1 MGRGTLSYSPP
12 SSSAQLSPPSRPAPL
27 CTCQTDISEA
37 FCRWPAQWMGPCQH
51 PPSLSLGKKCRARH
65 LSGWKKSAVA
75 SAVPPSLPPALARAE
90 AERASGGWRQ
100 RRCQRPPHRLAMHL
114 GLFCWLATSA
124 YLGPSSSPSS
134 IHPALFVYNL
144 NVVFVC
150 CRSLLPAKK
159 SLSLSLSLSHPQQNE
174 SSSSVAADAAAAFSD
189 ETSDFSTE
197 RSKSFYGWPL
207 VLFGGKMRR
216 AHLQFRRKQPNQ
228 GRIVFFRQMCVVSRL
243 TAMMTI

>member
-51 PPSLSLGKKCRARH
+51 PPLSLWVKNVGRAICQGGKNRRWPPRCR
-65 LSGWKKSAVA
+65 
-75 SAVPPSLPPALARAE
+75 PPSLPPALARAE

-124 YLGPSSSPSS
+124 SLGPSSLS
-134 IHPALFVYNL
+134 PALFVYNL

-159 SLSLSLSLSHPQQNE
+159 SLSPSHPQQQNE
-174 SSSSVAADAAAAFSD
+174 SSSSVAADAAAFSD